1 MLRIRFI
8 CVAAATLSI
17 ASVAAAGSANA
28 QNASTD
34 PSNTPSL
41 LTQLFSQ
48 AAAPAPASAATVPA
62 STAAPPVKATRS
74 RRVASRRHR
83 GTADTKQATNQHGA
97 PPAASAQNNASADAW
112 LAASAPPANASPTNS
127 APASTQ
133 ATADAPQMAEPAQQ
147 DSAPSASS
155 VSSVV
160 VGGQTVQ
167 IAEAD
172 QVNEIDLTASS
183 APASTSTGGA
193 PVSNALATNAP
204 SDAIKGPSLQ
214 STMETTLPRGDR
226 ADVIGAAAVKAAQA
240 DATQTAFAAAA
251 PNAGGATI
259 ADPGTP
265 DPAAQGSGAQ
275 SINDQTAAAQNS
287 GAQVFSAEASSAAH
301 GAAWIAQ
308 LLAALGGALTAG
320 IVGWFLIG
328 AEPVRNY
335 G

>member
-1 MLRIRFI
+1 
-8 CVAAATLSI
+8 
-17 ASVAAAGSANA
+17 
-28 QNASTD
+28 
-34 PSNTPSL
+34 
-41 LTQLFSQ
+41 
-48 AAAPAPASAATVPA
+48 VPA

-127 APASTQ
+127 APTSSP

-155 VSSVV
+155 VSTVV

-172 QVNEIDLTASS
+172 QVNEIDLAASS
-183 APASTSTGGA
+183 APANASTGGA
-193 PVSNALATNAP
+193 PVSNALATN
-204 SDAIKGPSLQ
+204 AIKGPSLQ

-226 ADVIGAAAVKAAQA
+226 TDMIGAAAVKAAQA
-240 DATQTAFAAAA
+240 DAAQTAFAATAA
-251 PNAGGATI
+251 NGDGDRGSS
-259 ADPGTP
+259 DPV
-265 DPAAQGSGAQ
+265 AQGSGAQ
-275 SINDQTAAAQNS
+275 SINNQTAAAQNS